1 MFRILAWMKAGQACL
16 EVIRIHLSLQATQDI
31 EEETLRWES
40 AIEGCLNG
48 TAILDVWYEVIGL
61 TPTKNP
67 PILYYAA
74 ASRVS
79 I

>member
-1 MFRILAWMKAGQACL
+1 LFDRRPAANRLASLGREHGLAIVFRILAWMKAGQ
-16 EVIRIHLSLQATQDI
+16 
-31 EEETLRWES
+31 ES

-61 TPTKNP
+61 TPTKNL